1 MNNRV
6 IEKTK
11 GAKIAVASGLVLTG
25 ILFLLMTI
33 FMPTTRDKIILAIV
47 SGVIWLGYLIYV
59 LWYISWKISF
69 NDEEL

>member
-25 ILFLLMTI
+25 ILFPLMAI
-33 FMPTTRDKIILAIV
+33 FMPTNTRDKIILAIV
-47 SGVIWLGYLIYV
+47 LGVIWLGYLIYI
-59 LWYISWKISF
+59 LWYISWKVHHT
-69 NDEEL
+69 